1 MANQT
6 RQQVAD
12 QLNKLNS
19 QGASEQ
25 QIVDYV
31 NSAGF
36 KPDDFNVDLSGSFR
50 PMVIGTG
57 TVTQNY
63 TAAEA
68 TESQQYYE
76 NLAASSSTITPAPS
90 ANIVATSGSS
100 KITTVT
106 TTQVTSFQQ
115 TTGGGTTTVY
125 STPSTPTAASE
136 AYKTQA
142 DQAFTLAESYRLN
155 PNSKFGK
162 SALDRRLSEGK
173 ITQEQYNEIV
183 NSTPE
188 QRIAQS
194 TAYSTQY
201 EEARTKEV
209 ASQAGGVPVVEVTPA
224 QNTSLVNVDYQKTT
238 TTSSTKLT
246 GAVAGTTITTE
257 TIDGVTYQV
266 TKDANG
272 ATTSYTSPDGTTIN
286 VETPVEKAT
295 PEIEP
300 TSGVLR
306 APYNETGQLNPG
318 WEEDELGNPYYVGTD
333 MVPKSAPESVPNG
346 PSTGTPYDDE
356 GNLNPGWGIGDNG
369 DPVWVEAGYVDS
381 TGEVIGKQQTVPDG
395 PSTGTPYDDEGNLNP
410 GWGLDENGD
419 PVWVEAG
426 YVDSTGETIQPQKT
440 IPNNSIQGP
449 PYDDE
454 GNLMPGWSLDEDNNP
469 VWVGNNADGSV
480 FVEPATV
487 ASADESRGASQGLT
501 TAKSNTNS
509 QATTQDVTNAKQKE
523 DWRVRLSLAS
533 SANYLYKVPKGSAGI
548 LEPLQA
554 TDGVIFPYTPQIQVQ
569 YNANYDPTD
578 LTHSNYKIFQYRN
591 SGVDSFSITCD
602 FTAQDTYEANYILAV
617 IHFFRS
623 VTKMFYGQDQN
634 PKPGTPP
641 PLCYLTGLG
650 AFQFDNHPLAIT
662 SFNYSLP
669 ADVDYIRAGAVT
681 AGAGV
686 NRSASNVVNNS
697 PNASATRL
705 GPNMMVGGVQPAPI
719 FSTPPGTVDPTYVP
733 TKIQMTIGAVP
744 IVTRNDISNRFS
756 LKDYATGSLLRGSRH
771 QGGGIW

>member
-25 QIVDYV
+25 QIIDYV

-76 NLAASSSTITPAPS
+76 NLAASSSTVTPAPS

-142 DQAFTLAESYRLN
+142 DQAYTLAESYRLN

-188 QRIAQS
+188 QRITQS

-257 TIDGVTYQV
+257 TIDGITYQV
-266 TKDANG
+266 SKDANG
-272 ATTSYTSPDGTTIN
+272 ATTSYISPDGTTIN
-286 VETPVEKAT
+286 LGPPSDSAN
-295 PEIEP
+295 P
-300 TSGVLR
+300 
-306 APYNETGQLNPG
+306 QL
-318 WEEDELGNPYYVGTD
+318 
-333 MVPKSAPESVPNG
+333 VPNT

-369 DPVWVEAGYVDS
+369 DPVWVEAGYIDT
-381 TGEVIGKQQTVPDG
+381 TGEVIGKQQTVPNT

-426 YVDSTGETIQPQKT
+426 YIDSTGETIQPQKT

-487 ASADESRGASQGLT
+487 ASADESRGAYQGST

-509 QATTQDVTNAKQKE
+509 QATQQDVTNSKQKE

-705 GPNMMVGGVQPAPI
+705 GPNMMAGGVQPAPI

>member
-25 QIVDYV
+25 QIIDYV

-136 AYKTQA
+136 VYKTQA
-142 DQAFTLAESYRLN
+142 DQAYTLAESYRLN

-188 QRIAQS
+188 QRITQS

-201 EEARTKEV
+201 EEARTKEI

-266 TKDANG
+266 SKDANG
-272 ATTSYTSPDGTTIN
+272 ATTSYISPDGTTIN
-286 VETPVEKAT
+286 LGPPSDSAS
-295 PEIEP
+295 P
-300 TSGVLR
+300 
-306 APYNETGQLNPG
+306 QL
-318 WEEDELGNPYYVGTD
+318 
-333 MVPKSAPESVPNG
+333 VPNT

-369 DPVWVEAGYVDS
+369 DPVWVEAGYIDT
-381 TGEVIGKQQTVPDG
+381 TGEVIGKQQTVPNT

-426 YVDSTGETIQPQKT
+426 YIDSTGETIQPQKT

-487 ASADESRGASQGLT
+487 ASAEESRGAFLGT
-501 TAKSNTNS
+501 TTTKSNTNAS
-509 QATTQDVTNAKQKE
+509 ATTQDVTNAKQKE

-705 GPNMMVGGVQPAPI
+705 GPNMMAGGVQPAPI

-744 IVTRNDISNRFS
+744 VVTRNDISNRFS

>member
-68 TESQQYYE
+68 TESQQFYE
-76 NLAASSSTITPAPS
+76 NLAASSSTVTPAPS

-209 ASQAGGVPVVEVTPA
+209 ASQSGGAPVVEVTPA

-369 DPVWVEAGYVDS
+369 DPVWVEAGY
-381 TGEVIGKQQTVPDG
+381 I
-395 PSTGTPYDDEGNLNP
+395 
-410 GWGLDENGD
+410 
-419 PVWVEAG
+419 
-426 YVDSTGETIQPQKT
+426 DSTGETIQPQKT

-469 VWVGNNADGSV
+469 VWAGNNADGSV
-480 FVEPATV
+480 FIEPATV
-487 ASADESRGASQGLT
+487 ASADESRGAYIGLT
-501 TAKSNTNS
+501 TAKSNTNAS
-509 QATTQDVTNAKQKE
+509 ATTQDVTNAKQKE

-705 GPNMMVGGVQPAPI
+705 GPNMMAGGVQPAPI